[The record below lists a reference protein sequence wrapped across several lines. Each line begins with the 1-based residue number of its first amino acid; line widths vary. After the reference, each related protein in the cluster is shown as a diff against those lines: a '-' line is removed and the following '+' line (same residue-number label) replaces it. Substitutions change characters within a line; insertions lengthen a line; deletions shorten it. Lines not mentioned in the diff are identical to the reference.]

1 MTLMSS
7 KWRPVSINPIG
18 RPSSTPHGR
27 LMLTV
32 LGGLAAVASLAIRAG
47 LRAGVRGGGE
57 GEETQGDEAG
67 ETDERAHRAV
77 MVKQAPGGA
86 PVSFS

>member
-1 MTLMSS
+1 
-7 KWRPVSINPIG
+7 
-18 RPSSTPHGR
+18 
-27 LMLTV
+27 
-32 LGGLAAVASLAIRAG
+32 
-47 LRAGVRGGGE
+47 VRGGGE
-57 GEETQGDEAG
+57 DEEAEGDEAGDTG